1 LKIQVNQQSI
11 QMKRIKTKQENEE
24 TDRNEINIKT
34 CTTLQQN
41 SKLVKGLKNT
51 TKMNKKGMKIG
62 KLNFDARNKRREKS
76 DGKSENDTEK
86 IDSCRNPLTF
96 SEISNTT
103 RTTRKLIQISTYKYK
118 EVAHELAEKIS
129 INPYR

>member
-1 LKIQVNQQSI
+1 
-11 QMKRIKTKQENEE
+11 MKRIKTKQENEE

-118 EVAHELAEKIS
+118 EVAHELTEKIS